1 MITRGTTP
9 KLKFLFKTVDVSE
22 MAVAY
27 LTVEQG
33 DLKIEKDLSAA
44 TVGDGYVEWELTQ
57 EETLQISADC
67 NLKIQVRWKLDNG
80 FAGASPINRVSPY
93 EILKDGEI

>member
-9 KLKFLFKTVDVSE
+9 KLKFLFRSVDVSE

-33 DLKIEKDLSAA
+33 DLVIEKDLSQAEI
-44 TVGDGYVEWELTQ
+44 GDGYIEWELSQ
-57 EETLQISADC
+57 EETLQIGIEC
-67 NLKIQVRWKLDNG
+67 NLKIQCRWKLDDG
-80 FAGASPINRVSPY
+80 TTGASPINMVSPY
-93 EILKDGEI
+93 QILKDGEI

>member
-22 MAVAY
+22 IAVAY

>member
-9 KLKFLFKTVDVSE
+9 KLKFLFKTVDVFE
-22 MAVAY
+22 IAVAY

-67 NLKIQVRWKLDNG
+67 NLKIQMRWKLDNG
-80 FAGASPINRVSPY
+80 LAGASPINRVSPY

>member
-22 MAVAY
+22 IAVAY

-33 DLKIEKDLSAA
+33 DLKIEKTSLLRLSE
-44 TVGDGYVEWELTQ
+44 TVM
-57 EETLQISADC
+57 S
-67 NLKIQVRWKLDNG
+67 NG
-80 FAGASPINRVSPY
+80 S
-93 EILKDGEI
+93 